1 MSLNRD
7 CTVHISGL
15 KEQRNIVI
23 QVDLSDFHDLIISK
37 TKYQIEF
44 VFQLKIVKNRQ
55 HNMED
60 KVCLEKVTQN
70 NNQVCHPM
78 HYCTSLKLG
87 RTTA

>member
-44 VFQLKIVKNRQ
+44 VFAQNCQKQ
-55 HNMED
+55 A
-60 KVCLEKVTQN
+60 TQ
-70 NNQVCHPM
+70 
-78 HYCTSLKLG
+78 YG
-87 RTTA
+87 R